1 VNKKRVPPE
10 LRSTEQPTQGTSR
23 RKIPNA
29 PPARGSRTSVG
40 RQPPQSPV
48 NRQSKRETSRDFR
61 VLPQDQS
68 GLHMVSGPRSGCSDF
83 SSLKDAI
90 GMAYEDTD
98 RARLREPSRKELWP
112 SRAEKNFRGES
123 NAIIQRKAPD
133 EMRTMA
139 HVPQSE
145 CSDLDSVAARL
156 RREEDAD
163 VREADYLR
171 FCDDNERAR
180 LAREAKEKD

>member
-1 VNKKRVPPE
+1 
-10 LRSTEQPTQGTSR
+10 
-23 RKIPNA
+23 
-29 PPARGSRTSVG
+29 
-40 RQPPQSPV
+40 
-48 NRQSKRETSRDFR
+48 
-61 VLPQDQS
+61 
-68 GLHMVSGPRSGCSDF
+68 
-83 SSLKDAI
+83 
-90 GMAYEDTD
+90 MAYEDTD

-180 LAREAKEKD
+180 LAREAKPEWCSNPRQHNASRSGCSDEDRFIQQALDRARIPLTRWNRQLDRKKKRARDLWGGATPARGI